1 MANSILA
8 SVVTLA
14 LGFVFTTVV
23 GGLWAARLQ
32 DRSWK
37 KQNDARMREAESER
51 AAAACQDITTL
62 LDRRLYRMQRLLW
75 AATGAPGQ
83 VDDDELEARRSDY
96 VDVLTSWNESL
107 NVNLSLVG
115 SLFGDDARAR
125 LDGLYADFKHVE
137 RKLEGIVRTAK
148 TGADTTQ
155 AGAELGAEFEGRS
168 RGSLNDRVYEFG
180 LLLMGRLREGEV
192 GRYAPKKPNPPA

>member
-14 LGFVFTTVV
+14 LGFVFTTVI

-62 LDRRLYRMQRLLW
+62 LERVWKGVYGAWAGCQGRRPG
-75 AATGAPGQ
+75 GAPG
-83 VDDDELEARRSDY
+83 V
-96 VDVLTSWNESL
+96 V
-107 NVNLSLVG
+107 
-115 SLFGDDARAR
+115 
-125 LDGLYADFKHVE
+125 
-137 RKLEGIVRTAK
+137 
-148 TGADTTQ
+148 
-155 AGAELGAEFEGRS
+155 
-168 RGSLNDRVYEFG
+168 
-180 LLLMGRLREGEV
+180 
-192 GRYAPKKPNPPA
+192 P

>member
-14 LGFVFTTVV
+14 FGFVFTAVI

-62 LDRRLYRMQRLLW
+62 LERVGKVIRRACVTNVTGVASVGLW
-75 AATGAPGQ
+75 
-83 VDDDELEARRSDY
+83 RR
-96 VDVLTSWNESL
+96 TSVTL
-107 NVNLSLVG
+107 P
-115 SLFGDDARAR
+115 
-125 LDGLYADFKHVE
+125 
-137 RKLEGIVRTAK
+137 T
-148 TGADTTQ
+148 
-155 AGAELGAEFEGRS
+155 
-168 RGSLNDRVYEFG
+168 
-180 LLLMGRLREGEV
+180 
-192 GRYAPKKPNPPA
+192 

>member
-14 LGFVFTTVV
+14 LGLVFTTVI

-62 LDRRLYRMQRLLW
+62 ETVGRNRMQRLLW
-75 AATGAPGQ
+75 GSHRGA
-83 VDDDELEARRSDY
+83 
-96 VDVLTSWNESL
+96 
-107 NVNLSLVG
+107 G
-115 SLFGDDARAR
+115 S
-125 LDGLYADFKHVE
+125 
-137 RKLEGIVRTAK
+137 
-148 TGADTTQ
+148 
-155 AGAELGAEFEGRS
+155 S
-168 RGSLNDRVYEFG
+168 R
-180 LLLMGRLREGEV
+180 
-192 GRYAPKKPNPPA
+192 